1 MSQRLRFLAIL
12 GTLACAFGGA
22 ARGQVFDE
30 FSIPTAASGALGITV
45 GPDGNLWFTEQTASK
60 IGVIRLGGR
69 ITEIS
74 LPAGTGP
81 TRIHAGPDGNLW
93 FSESARAFFGRVN
106 VNTGSL
112 TEFPLATSTNAT
124 RGVTSGPDGNVW
136 FTENPG
142 NFVFHTA
149 TAGAGAAFPIPTASS
164 GPAGITAGPDGNLWF
179 TEFSGNKIGR
189 VTTGGVISEFPI
201 PTANA
206 GAFGITSGP
215 GGYLWFMERTAAKI
229 GRITTAGVITE
240 FPIPSGGEGIAGGAD
255 GNIWFVEDSGE
266 IGRLTPAGVV
276 TEFAIPSG
284 AGSAPTGIVA
294 GGDGNLWFVE
304 SGANKIGRIT
314 TGGLFAALPVV
325 ISAPGALGSFFK
337 TSVQIHNPTDS
348 VLSGRFIAHP
358 GGVSGSSADP
368 GGNFSFFPRQ
378 TFSQDDTLASNGL
391 SGVYTFDV
399 FITTGPLFAGVFRVF
414 NDAGAAGTTG
424 FNEELVLPIDA
435 LTTGQHAVLIA
446 PIDSAK
452 FRFNIGVRTFTL
464 GASIT
469 VTVRDINGAVTR
481 VVTKSYPAIF
491 FQQGSAADFLGAPLD
506 TNSSIEI
513 AVDAGSLIVYGATAD
528 NITQDPSL
536 QLAKRVS

>member
-12 GTLACAFGGA
+12 GALACAFGGA
-22 ARGQVFDE
+22 ALGQVFTE
-30 FSIPTAASGALGITV
+30 FPIPTAASGALGITV
-45 GPDGNLWFTEQTASK
+45 GSDGNLWFTEQTASK

-69 ITEIS
+69 ITEVP

-93 FSESARAFFGRVN
+93 FSESARAFIGRVD
-106 VNTGSL
+106 VNTGAL

-124 RGVTSGPDGNVW
+124 RGITSGPDGNLW
-136 FTENPG
+136 TTEDPG
-142 NFVFHTA
+142 NRIGHTA
-149 TAGAGAAFPIPTASS
+149 TGGGTSFPIPTASS
-164 GPAGITAGPDGNLWF
+164 GPRGITAGPDGNLWF

-189 VTTGGVISEFPI
+189 VTTAGVITEFPI
-201 PTANA
+201 PTAAA

-215 GGYLWFMERTAAKI
+215 GGYLWFQERSVGKI
-229 GRITTAGVITE
+229 GRITPAGVITE

-255 GNIWFVEDSGE
+255 GNIWFVEDSGK
-266 IGRLTPAGVV
+266 IGRLAPSGVV
-276 TEFAIPSG
+276 TEFPIPSG
-284 AGSAPTGIVA
+284 SGSAPTGIVA
-294 GGDGNLWFVE
+294 GPDGNLWFVE

-314 TGGLFAALPVV
+314 IGALFSALPVV
-325 ISAPGALGSFFK
+325 ISSPGALGSFFK

-348 VLSGRFIAHP
+348 MFSGRFILHP

-368 GGNFSFFPRQ
+368 GGNFSLSPRQ
-378 TFSQDDTLASNGL
+378 TFSDLDTLPTNGL
-391 SGVYTFDV
+391 SGVYTADV
-399 FITTGPLFAGVFRVF
+399 FATTGPLPVGVFRVY

-424 FNEELVLPIDA
+424 FNEEQVLLTDA
-435 LTTGQHAVLIA
+435 LTTGQTAVLLA

-452 FRFNIGVRTFTL
+452 FRFNIGVRTFSL

-469 VTVRDINGAVTR
+469 VTVRDVNGTVTR

-491 FQQGSAADFLGAPLD
+491 FQQVSAADFLGAPLD

-513 AVDAGSLIVYGATAD
+513 LVDAGSLIVYGATAD

-536 QLAKRVS
+536 QLAKRAS